1 MTWLPKSV
9 VCLSYYDRFR
19 FGSDALAALLLSLQ
33 IFPLA
38 IAIAI
43 ATGVHPLYGISC
55 ASIAALLASVFGDSK
70 IRVTAPNVV
79 FVAVGSSIVAR
90 EGILALSLSTLL
102 AGILLVFFG
111 AIGLGAAIRMLPRP
125 VVVGFSTGIAVLVVR
140 QRVPDLLGI
149 GPQIVADPIPRAGLT
164 LARYPVQIEPHAI
177 ILAVAT
183 LILIMACRI
192 ASRHVPASLIAVIMG
207 ALLVKFGHFPVRTIE
222 SLFGSDLRSFHLH
235 PVGASRVGHLGS
247 ILTQGFAI
255 AVLVAIESYHAMGLA
270 ANLTGERFNSNG
282 ELFVQGGV
290 NVVSAFAGGLPASGV
305 PSHTLDN
312 ARLGAQ
318 TPIAGILQ
326 AVFLVVFLLLV
337 APLLRFIP
345 LPVISALILSSVFR
359 MTNWQEVLR
368 LIQVPRIQAAAW
380 VATSLLMIVTDFP
393 IAIAVGMLIGMF
405 LYIRKK
411 PAILTKAA
419 PGTSHNP

>member
-9 VCLSYYDRFR
+9 VCHSYYDRFR

-235 PVGASRVGHLGS
+235 PAGAFRVDHLGS
-247 ILTQGFAI
+247 ILAQGFAI
-255 AVLVAIESYHAMGLA
+255 AVLVAIESYQAMGLA
-270 ANLTGERFNSNG
+270 ANLTGERFNSS
-282 ELFVQGGV
+282 ELFVQG
-290 NVVSAFAGGLPASGV
+290 A
-305 PSHTLDN
+305 
-312 ARLGAQ
+312 
-318 TPIAGILQ
+318 
-326 AVFLVVFLLLV
+326 
-337 APLLRFIP
+337 
-345 LPVISALILSSVFR
+345 
-359 MTNWQEVLR
+359 
-368 LIQVPRIQAAAW
+368 
-380 VATSLLMIVTDFP
+380 
-393 IAIAVGMLIGMF
+393 
-405 LYIRKK
+405 
-411 PAILTKAA
+411 
-419 PGTSHNP
+419 